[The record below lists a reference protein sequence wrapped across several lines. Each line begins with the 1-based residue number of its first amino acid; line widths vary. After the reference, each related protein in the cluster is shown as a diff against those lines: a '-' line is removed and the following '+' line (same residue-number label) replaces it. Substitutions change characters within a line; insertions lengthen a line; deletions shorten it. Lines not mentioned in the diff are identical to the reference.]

1 MGVNKIMS
9 NYRAFKKDVQKVIM
23 EMNKALKILEK
34 IQSINQETIDR
45 ERLYTLLIKS
55 EFNQNNY
62 PQVKKEKSLLIDL
75 LSKLRD
81 IYHAQES
88 MCFGSNNL
96 ELFCYK
102 IFWLKEY
109 KVF

>member
-1 MGVNKIMS
+1 MS

>member
-1 MGVNKIMS
+1 MS
-9 NYRAFKKDVQKVIM
+9 NYRAFKKDVQKVII
-23 EMNKALKILEK
+23 EMNKALKILEQ
-34 IQSINQETIDR
+34 IQYINQETIDR
-45 ERLYTLLIKS
+45 EKLYTLLVKS

-62 PQVKKEKSLLIDL
+62 PQVKKEKLLLIDL
-75 LSKLRD
+75 LSNLRD
-81 IYHAQES
+81 VYHDQES

>member
-1 MGVNKIMS
+1 MS
-9 NYRAFKKDVQKVIM
+9 NYRAFKKDVQKVIV
-23 EMNKALKILEK
+23 EMNKALKILEQ
-34 IQSINQETIDR
+34 IQNINQETINR
-45 ERLYTLLIKS
+45 EKLCTLLVKS

-62 PQVKKEKSLLIDL
+62 PQVKKEKLLLIDL

-81 IYHAQES
+81 IYHYQES

-102 IFWLKEY
+102 IFWSKEY

>member
-1 MGVNKIMS
+1 MS
-9 NYRAFKKDVQKVIM
+9 NYRAFKKDVQKVIK
-23 EMNKALKILEK
+23 EMNKALKILEQ
-34 IQSINQETIDR
+34 IQNINQETIDG
-45 ERLYTLLIKS
+45 EKLYTLLVKS
-55 EFNQNNY
+55 EFNQNNST
-62 PQVKKEKSLLIDL
+62 QVKKEKLLLIDL

-81 IYHAQES
+81 LYHSQES
-88 MCFGSNNL
+88 MCFGSKNL

>member
-9 NYRAFKKDVQKVIM
+9 NYRAFKKDVQKVII

>member
-1 MGVNKIMS
+1 VGVNKIMS

>member
-1 MGVNKIMS
+1 MS
-9 NYRAFKKDVQKVIM
+9 NYRAFKKDVQKVII

>member
-1 MGVNKIMS
+1 MS
-9 NYRAFKKDVQKVIM
+9 NYWAFKEDVQKVII
-23 EMNKALKILEK
+23 EMNKALKILEL
-34 IQSINQETIDR
+34 IQTINQETIDG
-45 ERLYTLLIKS
+45 EKLYTLLIKS
-55 EFNQNNY
+55 EFNQYNY
-62 PQVKKEKSLLIDL
+62 SQVKKEKLLLIDL

-81 IYHAQES
+81 VYHSQES
-88 MCFGSNNL
+88 MCFGSKNL